1 MIDARVSKRALLHP
15 SIAAPLAG
23 AHIQK
28 TIYLSTSTPFVASI
42 KRVRTYLSAIDARAM
57 GTIDLSA
64 SGNLTDRQLVGAMGE
79 GRHKE
84 GEEVVVKASGKAIE
98 RALNVGLY
106 FSKQEDCRVRI
117 RTGTAGAVDDVEV
130 EGEEDS
136 SRVRRVPVLEIG
148 ISLK

>member
-1 MIDARVSKRALLHP
+1 
-15 SIAAPLAG
+15 
-23 AHIQK
+23 
-28 TIYLSTSTPFVASI
+28 
-42 KRVRTYLSAIDARAM
+42 M

-64 SGNLTDRQLVGAMGE
+64 SGHLTDRQLVGQMGE

-98 RALNVGLY
+98 RALNLGLY
-106 FSKQEDCRVRI
+106 FSKEEDCRVRI

-136 SRVRRVPVLEIG
+136 SRVRRVPVLEIA

>member
-1 MIDARVSKRALLHP
+1 
-15 SIAAPLAG
+15 
-23 AHIQK
+23 
-28 TIYLSTSTPFVASI
+28 
-42 KRVRTYLSAIDARAM
+42 
-57 GTIDLSA
+57 
-64 SGNLTDRQLVGAMGE
+64 MGE

-84 GEEVVVKASGKAIE
+84 GEQVVVKASGKAIE

-117 RTGTAGAVDDVEV
+117 RTATAGAVDDVEV

-136 SRVRRVPVLEIG
+136 SRVRRVPVLEVG

>member
-1 MIDARVSKRALLHP
+1 MLDARVTKRPLLHP

-42 KRVRTYLSAIDARAM
+42 KRVRTYLSAIDARVM

-64 SGNLTDRQLVGAMGE
+64 SGHLADRQLIGQISE

-98 RALNVGLY
+98 KALDLGLY

-130 EGEEDS
+130 EGQEDI
-136 SRVRRVPVLEIG
+136 SRVRRVPVLEVA